1 MSRVQDESIRDKP
14 RDRYWTTLACL
25 LPVVVIVWV
34 AEPRLA
40 TNRPSYGLRETVLLV
55 TAPLAVP
62 CVYAIVR
69 LTRRPS
75 GSPSAHIRR
84 WLGSAAMSFAALPVV
99 LTVSGTLVA
108 VPGDYG
114 DGNTPGFTAGVYS
127 AVAAIAITLVT
138 LVWAALA
145 RLLGERPHVDI

>member
-1 MSRVQDESIRDKP
+1 
-14 RDRYWTTLACL
+14 
-25 LPVVVIVWV
+25 
-34 AEPRLA
+34 
-40 TNRPSYGLRETVLLV
+40 
-55 TAPLAVP
+55 
-62 CVYAIVR
+62 
-69 LTRRPS
+69 
-75 GSPSAHIRR
+75 
-84 WLGSAAMSFAALPVV
+84 MSFAALPVV
-99 LTVSGTLVA
+99 LTVSGALVA